1 MDVLKAN
8 TCYLQFFK
16 VLLNIW
22 LIIQCWIS
30 NIVHVKAGGRQGGRE
45 GYHHKSGSRM
55 HLSYSSDEGNR
66 NLYAGKQQVKS
77 HLLRI
82 NAASGPP
89 LTFHSPTPACVPLV
103 EARSVLLIDISSP
116 SHDLP
121 LLCEE

>member
-1 MDVLKAN
+1 
-8 TCYLQFFK
+8 
-16 VLLNIW
+16 
-22 LIIQCWIS
+22 
-30 NIVHVKAGGRQGGRE
+30 
-45 GYHHKSGSRM
+45 M

-121 LLCEE
+121 LLCEEWRSVTVLHTYNYPRNDTDNKHPIVLSNTEIYHTYYIYFILYYINSADTVHH

>member
-30 NIVHVKAGGRQGGRE
+30 NIVHVKAGGRSQ
-45 GYHHKSGSRM
+45 GYHHRSGSRM
-55 HLSYSSDEGNR
+55 QLSYSSDEGNR

-82 NAASGPP
+82 NVAS
-89 LTFHSPTPACVPLV
+89 LRL
-103 EARSVLLIDISSP
+103 
-116 SHDLP
+116 
-121 LLCEE
+121 

>member
-1 MDVLKAN
+1 
-8 TCYLQFFK
+8 
-16 VLLNIW
+16 
-22 LIIQCWIS
+22 
-30 NIVHVKAGGRQGGRE
+30 
-45 GYHHKSGSRM
+45 M